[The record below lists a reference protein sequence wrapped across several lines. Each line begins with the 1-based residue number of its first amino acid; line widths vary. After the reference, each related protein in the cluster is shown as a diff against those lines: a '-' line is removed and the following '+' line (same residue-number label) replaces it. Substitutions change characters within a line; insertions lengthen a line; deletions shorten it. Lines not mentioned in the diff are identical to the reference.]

1 MFHSFASTHNP
12 IDITASAGDEI
23 YVDTLDAV
31 LKDEGVDIVICLT
44 FFTPPAI
51 TKDLV
56 KKISTKILEFEKPVI
71 TFAQYGPFTYKYLKE
86 FYDLGIVGFSSVYRT
101 VRAARFLVER
111 NNILTTFGEENG
123 Y

>member
-1 MFHSFASTHNP
+1 

-31 LKDEGVDIVICLT
+31 LKDDGVDIVICLT

-56 KKISTKILEFEKPVI
+56 KKISKKALEFDKPVI
-71 TFAQYGPFTYKYLKE
+71 TFAQYGPYTYKYLKE
-86 FYDLGIVGFSSVYRT
+86 FYDLGMVGFSSVYRT
-101 VRAARFLVER
+101 VRAAGFLVER
-111 NNILTTFGEENG
+111 ADILRTFGEDDE